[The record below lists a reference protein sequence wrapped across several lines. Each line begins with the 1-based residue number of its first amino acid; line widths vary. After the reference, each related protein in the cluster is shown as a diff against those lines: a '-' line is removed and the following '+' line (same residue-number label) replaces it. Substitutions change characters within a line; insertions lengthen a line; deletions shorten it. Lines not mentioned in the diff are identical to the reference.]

1 MFSAHQVILDESAKQ
16 SYETDWRGRYSGSA
30 LAVVLPNSLEEV
42 STLVKLCH
50 QYQLSIVPQSGNTSL
65 CGASVPISTIPSIIV
80 NLSRLNRIREIDLE
94 NNTIT
99 VESGVILENLALLA
113 QQHQRFFPLSMA
125 SEGSAQ
131 VGGIISTNAGGSA
144 VIRYGNM
151 RSLVMGLEVVLAS
164 GDVWTALN
172 GLRKDNS
179 GYDLKQ
185 LFIGAEGTLGLITAA
200 TLKLMPLPH
209 TREVYWLTTDSLSS
223 AVSTL
228 SFLKNHVGE
237 NISAFEIMSSECL
250 HLVGKHFP
258 TLPIPAYQ
266 ENQWAILVEL
276 EFFHHTTAH
285 ENIFMHCIDN
295 NLISNVVVALNQ
307 QQIMQCWAVREHIPL
322 AEKTEGFSI
331 KHDIS
336 LPISAISEF
345 VDRAIAQVRAL
356 IPGVITVCFGHLGD
370 GNLHFNFTNP
380 STMKKETF
388 LSLSSAINDLVYDLV
403 YEYRGSLSAEHGI
416 GQLKIKD
423 LIKYKSP
430 LEMKLMRTI
439 KTALDPLN
447 LMNPGKLLSQ
457 Q

>member
-1 MFSAHQVILDESAKQ
+1 
-16 SYETDWRGRYSGSA
+16 
-30 LAVVLPNSLEEV
+30 
-42 STLVKLCH
+42 
-50 QYQLSIVPQSGNTSL
+50 
-65 CGASVPISTIPSIIV
+65 
-80 NLSRLNRIREIDLE
+80 
-94 NNTIT
+94 
-99 VESGVILENLALLA
+99 
-113 QQHQRFFPLSMA
+113 
-125 SEGSAQ
+125 